1 MNTAILSNKSR
12 ILGITVSL
20 VFHIVLGVLF
30 YFAHVHKRV
39 IIPEFAEMVMPS
51 GYTIPITGELEQ
63 EASAAEEQ
71 IKSMLP
77 ENIELPEKMELKDD
91 ERLTQTESRKNVED
105 LKPVTPSRQKI
116 ETPALQQGKIA
127 QEEPV
132 FTEKRSADFG
142 FSKPTLK
149 PAEELSGAGTD
160 VEKVYSIEW
169 EGDFKREILYEK
181 LPDISNINA
190 QEAEIKL
197 IFFVEPDGSVST
209 VQPLQKG
216 GMIQLENA
224 AMEALK
230 KWRFNPVSVN
240 GGSTQQKGVISF
252 KFISR

>member
-1 MNTAILSNKSR
+1 MNSTILSNKPR
-12 ILGITVSL
+12 ILGITVS
-20 VFHIVLGVLF
+20 VIFHVLLGVIFF
-30 YFAHVHKRV
+30 YAHVHKRV

-51 GYTIPITGELEQ
+51 GYAQPVSGEYEQ
-63 EASAAEEQ
+63 ETTSAEDK

-77 ENIELPEKMELKDD
+77 ENIELPEKMELKEDD
-91 ERLTQTESRKNVED
+91 RLTHTQQRKNVED

-116 ETPALQQGKIA
+116 EAPALKAGKVTE
-127 QEEPV
+127 EEPV

-142 FSKPTLK
+142 FSKPSLK
-149 PAEELSGAGTD
+149 PAETLSGAGTD

-181 LPDISNINA
+181 LPDVSNINA
-190 QEAEIKL
+190 REAEIKL
-197 IFFVEPDGSVST
+197 IFFVEADGSVST

-230 KWRFNPVSVN
+230 KWRFNPVSDAQ
-240 GGSTQQKGVISF
+240 QQKGVISF